1 MSQNKRVLDFMRDH
15 KRGIT
20 QDDCEYKISPRIKR
34 LASRIHDL
42 KSMGHEIYSEM
53 EKRGDVRYSRYTLI
67 KENPNARVR

>member
-1 MSQNKRVLDFMRDH
+1 MSQNKRILDFMRNH

-20 QDDCEYKISPRIKR
+20 QDDCEYNMSPRIKR

-42 KSMGHEIYSEM
+42 RSFGHEIYSEM

-67 KENPNARVR
+67 KENPNARIR